1 MVEAALFVAAG
12 ETAGFW
18 AYAAAFATNF
28 AISVQVNRVFGE
40 KPPSQTDQG
49 TRQQIPPSTVNALP
63 VVYGNA
69 YLGGT
74 FVDAVLSTDQKCMYY
89 VLGIS
94 SISPNMDFSFNM
106 TDMYFGDRKITFD
119 VSDPA
124 KVVSLTD
131 AAGNVDTTI
140 NGYLWIGLYKSS
152 ASGVITPENWG
163 APSLEMGASPPG
175 GYPIPTSQ
183 QWPSTGRQMNGTA
196 FAIVKLIYSRE
207 ANTTSMQP
215 VTFNVG
221 QTSPG
226 MDRARPGDVWYDYIT
241 NPQYGGAIDSAYVD
255 SATRDTLNAYS
266 DEMITFTDYDGNPA
280 TRRRY
285 TINGVVNAGQTV
297 LSNIDTILT
306 ACDSWMAY
314 NAATG
319 KWSIIINK
327 AESTAYSF
335 DDNNIIGEIRV
346 SATDITSSVNAIE
359 AKFPNRQNRDQPAY
373 VNIETPSGL
382 LYPNEPVNK
391 SSVTFDL
398 VNDSVQAHYLA
409 NRILEQAREDL
420 IVSFSTTYYGIQVDA
435 GNVVSVT
442 NSGYGWTNKLFRVVR
457 VNEVALADGTLG
469 AKLDMTEYNA
479 QVYDNQ
485 DITQFS
491 PVPNSGTPS
500 PSYFSA
506 LSFPTVTG
514 YPTATIPNFSVA
526 VGIPSTGR
534 VTTINLYYTNAAVP
548 TPSDWKLLTTAY
560 SSNAVP
566 YTPGGTY
573 TFSNQVL
580 PADSYLFA
588 YTVGNESSQS
598 SLSGASSLF
607 VWSPVAP
614 TGPTGPTGTT
624 GPTGATGGAGTQ
636 GTRSASG
643 YIYYNIASSSAPTSP
658 TASGFNFTTGE
669 FTTLTSGWSTS
680 FTAPAPSTNPSTQAG
695 SKFWAVRYAVSEAT
709 YGGVQTVTLSSPFN
723 WQNFDGL
730 VTFTNVTTNS
740 GTTFIDGGNIVASTI
755 TVDKLIAGLLIGYQ
769 LRTGSGHTPNGYA
782 FEINSAGTVWADNIV
797 GAIGYFSNGYYTSTN
812 ALVAVSQGNI
822 EAFIGA
828 VGATGT
834 GGSNAH
840 GVRGANYKAS
850 PTTSGLVGAANGY
863 DFYADG
869 GGTNYG
875 PFTGTHDSLVPIGS
889 TFEVGDIVVDQEI
902 IAKNGV
908 SSTIALVASSTSAN
922 QQGAL
927 GVVCA
932 LPSSLTEQRPSAFI
946 ESIEEVDGK
955 TVITMKPS
963 YYTSCDLY
971 DFMPINAVGEGQINV
986 CGENGD
992 IAIGDFICTS
1002 STAGKGMKQSDD
1014 MLHTYTVAKAREAVT
1029 FTSPDQVIQVAC
1041 IYVSG

>member
-1 MVEAALFVAAG
+1 MVEAAVVG
-12 ETAGFW
+12 EYLGVTGF
-18 AYAAAFATNF
+18 ASYAAAFAVNY
-28 AISVQVNRVFGE
+28 AISVQVNRAFGE

-49 TRQQIPPSTVNALP
+49 TRQQVPPSTANALP
-63 VVYGNA
+63 MVYGSA

-94 SISPNMDFSFNM
+94 SISPNMDFTFDTTN
-106 TDMYFGDRKITFD
+106 MYFGDRKITFD
-119 VSDPA
+119 GTDQA

-140 NGYLWIGLYKSS
+140 NGYLWIGLYTSS
-152 ASGVITPENWG
+152 ATGVITPVNWY
-163 APSLEMGASPPG
+163 APSSVMGATPPG
-175 GYPIPTSQ
+175 GYDLPTGQ

-207 ANTTSMQP
+207 AQTTSMQP
-215 VTFNVG
+215 VTFHASQNSSG
-221 QTSPG
+221 L
-226 MDRARPGDVWYDYIT
+226 DRARPGDVWYDYMT
-241 NPQYGGAIDSAYVD
+241 NIHYGGAIDSAYVD
-255 SATRDTLNAYS
+255 TTTRDALNTYS
-266 DEMITFTDYDGNPA
+266 DELITFTDYDGNPA
-280 TRRRY
+280 TQRRY
-285 TINGVVNAGQTV
+285 KINGVINAGQSV

-314 NAATG
+314 SPPTG

-327 AESTAYSF
+327 AESTAYTF
-335 DDNNIIGEIRV
+335 NDNNIIGEVRV
-346 SATDITSSVNAIE
+346 SATDITSSINAVE
-359 AKFPNRQNRDQPAY
+359 AKFPNSQNKDQPAF

-391 SSVTFDL
+391 ASLNFDL
-398 VNDSVQAHYLA
+398 VNNSVQAHYLA

-435 GNVVSVT
+435 GDVVSVT
-442 NSGYGWTNKLFRVVR
+442 NSGYGWTNKLFRVMR
-457 VNEVALADGTLG
+457 VNEVSLGDGTLG
-469 AKLDMTEYNA
+469 ARLDMSEYNA

-491 PVPNSGTPS
+491 PVANSGTPS

-506 LSFPTVTG
+506 LTFPSVTG
-514 YPTATIPNFSVA
+514 YPTATVPNFSVA
-526 VGIPSTGR
+526 VGIPATGR
-534 VTTINLYYTNAAVP
+534 VTTISLYYTTAAVP

-560 SSNAVP
+560 ASNATP
-566 YTPGGTY
+566 YTPSSTY
-573 TFSNQVL
+573 TFTNQIL
-580 PADSYLFA
+580 SANSYLFA
-588 YTVGNESSQS
+588 YTVGNETSQS

-607 VWSPVAP
+607 VWSPIAP
-614 TGPTGPTGTT
+614 TGPTGPTGST
-624 GPTGATGGAGTQ
+624 GPTGGAGAQ
-636 GTRSASG
+636 GARSASG
-643 YIYYNIASSSAPTSP
+643 YIYYDTASASAPSSP
-658 TASGFNFTTGE
+658 TASGFNFTTGT
-669 FTTLTSGWSTS
+669 FTTLTSGWSTT

-709 YGGVQTVTLSSPFN
+709 YGGAQTVTLSSPFN
-723 WQNFDGL
+723 WQNLDGL

-740 GTTFIDGGNIVASTI
+740 GVTFIDGGNITANTI
-755 TVDKLIAGLLIGYQ
+755 NVNKLIAGLLVGYT

-782 FEINSAGTVWADNIV
+782 FEVNSSGTVWTDNLIGGV
-797 GAIGYFSNGYYTSTN
+797 GSFINQYYTSTN
-812 ALVAVSQGNI
+812 PLSAYSYGNI
-822 EAFIGA
+822 EGFIGA
-828 VGATGT
+828 ISAIGS
-834 GGSNAH
+834 GGGNAH
-840 GVRGANYKAS
+840 GIRGANYRAS
-850 PTTSGLVGAANGY
+850 TTTSGLVGAANGY

-869 GGTNYG
+869 AGTNYG

-908 SSTIALVASSTSAN
+908 SSAIALVASSTSAN

-955 TVITMKPS
+955 TVVTMKPS
-963 YYTSCDLY
+963 YYTACDEY

-986 CGENGD
+986 CGEGGD

-1002 STAGKGMKQSDD
+1002 SMAGKGMKQTDD
-1014 MLHTYTVAKAREAVT
+1014 VLHTYTVAKAREAAT
-1029 FTSPDQVIQVAC
+1029 FTSPNQVIQVAC

>member
-1 MVEAALFVAAG
+1 MVEAAVVG
-12 ETAGFW
+12 EFLGVEGF
-18 AYAAAFATNF
+18 ASYAAAFAVNY
-28 AISVQVNRVFGE
+28 AISVQVNRAFGE
-40 KPPSQTDQG
+40 KPPNQTDQG
-49 TRQQIPPSTVNALP
+49 TRQQVPPSTSNALP
-63 VVYGNA
+63 MVYGNA

-94 SISPNMDFSFNM
+94 SISPNMDYSFNV

-119 VSDPA
+119 VTDPA

-140 NGYLWIGLYKSS
+140 ANNLYIGLYTSS
-152 ASGVITPENWG
+152 ATGVITPLNWYMPDV
-163 APSLEMGASPPG
+163 AMGATPPG
-175 GYPIPTSQ
+175 GFPIPAAQ

-215 VTFNVG
+215 ITFHVG

-226 MDRARPGDVWYDYIT
+226 MDRARPGDAWYDYMT
-241 NPQYGGAIDSAYVD
+241 NIHYGGAIDAAFVD
-255 SATRDTLNAYS
+255 SSTRDALNTYS
-266 DEMITFTDYDGNPA
+266 DELITFTDYNGNPA

-285 TINGVVNAGQTV
+285 TINGVINAGQSV
-297 LSNIDTILT
+297 LSNIDTLLT

-314 NAATG
+314 SPPTG
-319 KWSIIINK
+319 KWSLIINK

-335 DDNNIIGEIRV
+335 DDNNIIGEVRV
-346 SATDITSSVNAIE
+346 SATDITSSVNAVE
-359 AKFPNRQNRDQPAY
+359 AKFPNQQNKDQPAY
-373 VNIETPSGL
+373 INIETPSGL

-391 SSVTFDL
+391 ATISLDM

-442 NSGYGWTNKLFRVVR
+442 NAGYGWTNKLFRVMR
-457 VNEVALADGTLG
+457 VNEVSLADGTLG
-469 AKLDMTEYNA
+469 ARLDMSEYNA

-500 PSYFSA
+500 PSFFSA
-506 LSFPTVTG
+506 LTFPTVTG
-514 YPTATIPNFSVA
+514 YPTATVPNFSVA
-526 VGIPSTGR
+526 VGIPATGR
-534 VTTINLYYTNAAVP
+534 VTTINLYYTTAAVP
-548 TPSDWKLLTTAY
+548 TPSDWKLLSSAY
-560 SSNAVP
+560 ASNSTP
-566 YTPGGTY
+566 YTPSSTY
-573 TFSNQVL
+573 TFTNQVL
-580 PADSYLFA
+580 AADSYLIA
-588 YTVGNESSQS
+588 YTVGNENSQS

-607 VWSPVAP
+607 VWSPIAP

-643 YIYYNIASSSAPTSP
+643 YIYYNTASSSAPTSP
-658 TASGFNFTTGE
+658 TASNFNFTTGT
-669 FTTLTSGWSTS
+669 FTTLTSGWSTT
-680 FTAPAPSTNPSTQAG
+680 FTAPAPSTNPSTQSG

-709 YGGVQTVTLSSPFN
+709 FGGTQTVTLSSPFN

-740 GTTFIDGGNIVASTI
+740 GTTFIDGGNIKATSI
-755 TVDKLIAGLLIGYQ
+755 QVDRLIAGLLQGYT
-769 LRTGSGHTPNGYA
+769 LRTGSGHTPNGFA
-782 FEINSAGTVWADNIV
+782 FEVNSAGTVWIDNVIGGV
-797 GAIGYFSNGYYTSTN
+797 GYFANGYYTGTN
-812 ALVAVSQGNI
+812 PLVAYTYGNQ
-822 EAFIGA
+822 EGFIGGVNSGNA
-828 VGATGT
+828 NG
-834 GGSNAH
+834 NAH
-840 GVRGANYKAS
+840 GIRGANYHNG
-850 PTTSGLVGAANGY
+850 TSGLVGAANGY

-869 GGTNYG
+869 SGTNYG
-875 PFTGTHDSLVPIGS
+875 PFTGTHDSLIPIGS
-889 TFEVGDIVVDQEI
+889 TFEVGDIVVDQQI

-922 QQGAL
+922 EPGAL

-932 LPSSLTEQRPSAFI
+932 LPSSLADQKPSAFI
-946 ESIEEVDGK
+946 ESIEEVDGA
-955 TVITMKPS
+955 TVITMKPN
-963 YYTSCDLY
+963 YYTACGLY

-986 CGENGD
+986 CGEGGD

-1002 STAGKGMKQSDD
+1002 NMAGKGMKQSDD
-1014 MLHTYTVAKAREAVT
+1014 VLRTYTVAKAREAVT